1 MKNSIKNTIL
11 VAVMVVLGVFLVGCG
26 KDNVQPEF
34 RDSFTFRFNLANGY
48 LTHTILRDFYLNKG
62 YEGEFYRKSVSS
74 LASSEINDY
83 VRFPNRFYSLEFKHL
98 KNTDRVS
105 LANSSISSDHF
116 QRLQYENGNVR
127 QYLKIED
134 FEIVAETES
143 YIHYRLVADDLVK

>member
-1 MKNSIKNTIL
+1 MKKLIKNTIL
-11 VAVMVVLGVFLVGCG
+11 TVTVVVLTIVGCK
-26 KDNVQPEF
+26 KDNVEPEF
-34 RDSFTFRFNLANGY
+34 RDRFTFRFNLSNGY

-62 YEGEFYRKSVSS
+62 YEGEFYRKSVSN

-98 KNTDRVS
+98 KNTDRVR
-105 LANSSISSDHF
+105 LINSSISSDHL
-116 QRLQYENGNVR
+116 QRLQYEDGSVR